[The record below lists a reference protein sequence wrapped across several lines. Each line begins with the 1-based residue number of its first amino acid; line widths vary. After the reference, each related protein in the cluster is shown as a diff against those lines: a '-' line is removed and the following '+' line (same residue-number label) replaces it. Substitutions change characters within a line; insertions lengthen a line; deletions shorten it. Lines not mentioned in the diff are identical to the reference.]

1 MSSFSWRVLQRNF
14 VIILNLSKTFSFSLN
29 SSMTTESMIEKATSL
44 DIVDLL
50 APSTEVTITIELYSE
65 QVKKHAFV

>member
-1 MSSFSWRVLQRNF
+1 
-14 VIILNLSKTFSFSLN
+14 
-29 SSMTTESMIEKATSL
+29 MTTESMIEKATSL